1 MTPQDIILTLQNIT
15 LTHACFQECSGVTD
29 PKCIVMECM
38 FETLEPKEEAI
49 VDISF
54 TLAEQT
60 LNIDTVSY
68 NISILLM
75 S

>member
-1 MTPQDIILTLQNIT
+1 
-15 LTHACFQECSGVTD
+15 
-29 PKCIVMECM
+29 MECM

-54 TLAEQT
+54 TLAEQS

-68 NISILLM
+68 NISILFV
-75 S
+75 SY

>member
-1 MTPQDIILTLQNIT
+1 
-15 LTHACFQECSGVTD
+15 
-29 PKCIVMECM
+29 M

-49 VDISF
+49 VDTSF
-54 TLAEQT
+54 TLAEKS

-68 NISILLM
+68 NISILFM

>member
-1 MTPQDIILTLQNIT
+1 
-15 LTHACFQECSGVTD
+15 
-29 PKCIVMECM
+29 M

-54 TLAEQT
+54 TLAEQS

-68 NISILLM
+68 NISIHYVCHSSKLLVW
-75 S
+75 SVQYELKIELQITCW

>member
-1 MTPQDIILTLQNIT
+1 LLLFDITLTSQDITLTLQDIT
-15 LTHACFQECSGVTD
+15 LTRAGFRECSGVTD

-54 TLAEQT
+54 TLAEQS
-60 LNIDTVSY
+60 LNIDPV
-68 NISILLM
+68 I
-75 S
+75 